1 MDNLAYLEE
10 DADRKMSSNSLP
22 NGCPE
27 IISLEVMKPR
37 GKSLEKKKYK
47 YDEVYVGTQWAEV
60 LVAIQGDRRK
70 PALMTYHDLGL
81 NHITN
86 FQAFFNYAGMED
98 ILSVFCVYHVNA
110 PGQEEGC
117 QTLPEGFA
125 YPTMD
130 ELAEQ
135 LVEVLT
141 HFQIPSIVG
150 LGVGVGGNV
159 LARLAINYPSKD
171 YYERAFDLAHAY
183 SEYFQQKLNPINFAY
198 FIESYIQR
206 SDLGISR
213 DENDHHSKKL
223 NVPVL
228 NMTGWHSPHKEETVT
243 LNARLNPATSSWM
256 KIQDCCM
263 ILEEQP
269 GKIAEAIRL
278 FLQGQGYAMKLA
290 KWKHVKS
297 S

>member
-1 MDNLAYLEE
+1 MGGG
-10 DADRKMSSNSLP
+10 M
-22 NGCPE
+22 
-27 IISLEVMKPR
+27 
-37 GKSLEKKKYK
+37 
-47 YDEVYVGTQWAEV
+47 
-60 LVAIQGDRRK
+60 VAIQGDRRK

-159 LARLAINYPSKD
+159 LARLAINYPSKVEALILINTVSTRVGWIEWGYQKVNLKNLRSKGVGQNVVDYLMWHHLGRD